1 MEHTVTPAKSLR
13 GEIGLPGDKSI
24 THRAVLIGSI
34 SEGISEVE
42 NYCPGQDCNRTVE
55 AMRQL
60 GVEIVHRGG
69 KLCVYGQGLRGLR
82 ESLRHLYAGNS
93 GTLMRLLAGILAG
106 QPFQSVLTGDQYL
119 TRRPMGR
126 IIEPLSRMGAK
137 ISGDNN
143 QYPPLKIKGG
153 RLKPIWYQTPIASAQ
168 VKSAILLAGLYADGK
183 TTVVEKAA
191 SRDHTER
198 MLRACGAEIER
209 QRTKEGLQISVEGGP
224 KLSGQNLAIPGD
236 ISSAAFF
243 VVAASI
249 VPGSEVAIK
258 NVGLNPTRTGVL
270 EVLRQMGADIQVEGQ
285 REQGEE
291 PVGDLIVKS
300 SALEAARVEGRII
313 PTLIDEIPVLAV
325 AATQARGESV
335 IKNAEDL
342 RKKETDRIS
351 ALVTNLRK
359 MGAVVEELP
368 DGMVIEGGHPL
379 IGASVES
386 FGDHRIAMALAVAA
400 LVAQGETIIDG
411 WEWVFTSFPD
421 FIEKLDS
428 LRKG

>member
-1 MEHTVTPAKSLR
+1 MEQIVTPAKSLQ
-13 GEIGLPGDKSI
+13 GEITLPGDKSI
-24 THRAVLIGSI
+24 SHRAVLIGSI

-42 NYCPGQDCNRTVE
+42 NYCPGQDCNHTVE

-60 GVEIVHRGG
+60 GIEIILRGG
-69 KLCVYGQGLRGLR
+69 KLYVYGQGLRGL
-82 ESLRHLYAGNS
+82 SKAPGHLYAGNS

-106 QPFQSVLTGDQYL
+106 QPFESVLTGDQYL
-119 TRRPMGR
+119 TRRPMRR
-126 IIEPLSRMGAK
+126 IIEPLSQMGAE
-137 ISGDNN
+137 ISGNNN

-153 RLKPIWYQTPIASAQ
+153 RLKPIWYQTPIPSAQ
-168 VKSAILLAGLYADGK
+168 VKSAILLAGLYANGK
-183 TTVVEKAA
+183 TTVVEKAP

-198 MLRACGAEIER
+198 MLQAYGAEIER
-209 QRTKEGLQISVEGGP
+209 QKSKEGFQISVKGDP
-224 KLSGQNLAIPGD
+224 NLSGQNLSIPGD

-243 VVAASI
+243 VVAATI
-249 VPGSEVAIK
+249 VPGSQVVIRD
-258 NVGLNPTRTGVL
+258 VGLNPTRCGLL
-270 EVLRQMGADIQVEGQ
+270 EVLREMGGDIQVEGQ
-285 REQGEE
+285 REQGGE
-291 PVGDLIVKS
+291 PMGDLVVNFS
-300 SALEAARVEGRII
+300 PLEAMKVEGKII
-313 PTLIDEIPVLAV
+313 PSLIDEIPVLAV

-335 IKNAEDL
+335 IRDAGEL

-368 DGMVIEGGHPL
+368 DGMVIEGGHRL

-386 FGDHRIAMALAVAA
+386 FGDHRIAMALTVAA
-400 LVAQGETIIDG
+400 LVARGETTIEG
-411 WEWVFTSFPD
+411 WEWTLTSFPG